1 MRCMVGVL
9 SMVVLAGATTASAAI
24 IGIDGGT
31 GAPAAT
37 LGSYTMTPFAPDGR
51 DDYAEVTSVDS
62 PLGGS
67 VDFDTVT
74 SLRRIGDGWST
85 WSHGYTGDIYYT
97 NGATTLT
104 LALPAST
111 GAFYFYAE
119 PNPFDTFLI
128 TAMAQDG
135 TTVNQNVSGDAGAAY
150 FGFYGTEGSLLSSI
164 TITSNVDFAVGEFGI
179 ALGSGAPAVP
189 APGAILLG
197 ALGTGLVGWLRRRK
211 AM

>member
-1 MRCMVGVL
+1 MKYMVGVL
-9 SMVVLAGATTASAAI
+9 SMVVLAGATAASAAI

-31 GAPAAT
+31 DAPAAT

-51 DDYAEVTSVDS
+51 ATYSEVSSVDS

-74 SLRRIGDGWST
+74 SLRRIGNGWGT
-85 WSHGYTGDIYYT
+85 WSHGYAGDVYYT
-97 NGATTLT
+97 NEATTLT
-104 LALPAST
+104 LTLPAST

-119 PNPFDTFLI
+119 PNPFDPYVI

-135 TTVNQNVSGDAGAAY
+135 TTVNQNVVGSAGAAY

-164 TITSNVDFAVGEFGI
+164 MITSNVDFAVGEFGI
-179 ALGSGAPAVP
+179 ALGNGAPAVP